1 MTRSSH
7 VARQIG
13 RAATGAPPQGWE
25 AVAPGE
31 PLHSLLVP
39 VDLSPASDRLLG
51 RTVLLPLAGDA
62 VITLLHVVPGS
73 LLGGSRRG
81 AVRDAREAMGAEAT
95 AMSRTLPRSAKVRPI
110 VRVGV
115 PAAEIAAMA
124 AASAAELIVM
134 GRGDG
139 RPLRDAFLGSTAER
153 VIRRGPT
160 PVLVVRSPPHAP
172 YRQPAIALDLDPA
185 ATVVL
190 GALLR
195 VAPLP
200 VPPVTV
206 IHGHEGALKS
216 TRYPSVYAGTTPHER
231 DRQRAL
237 RRELAEF
244 LAEALAKAGIPPET
258 APAWRM
264 RVRIGE
270 ARALIESTVARER
283 TDLLA
288 LGTHGFTGMRQVFIG
303 TVAGDVLRRVR
314 CDVLVVPP
322 REDAPRPSAARGR
335 GHQPGT
341 SLK

>member
-7 VARQIG
+7 VARQTG
-13 RAATGAPPQGWE
+13 RAATWAPPHGR
-25 AVAPGE
+25 VAAAPWE
-31 PLHSLLVP
+31 PLRSLLVP

-62 VITLLHVVPGS
+62 LITLLHVVPGS
-73 LLGGSRRG
+73 FLGGPRRG
-81 AVRDAREAMGAEAT
+81 AVRDARDAMAASAGAMA
-95 AMSRTLPRSAKVRPI
+95 RTLPRSVKVRQV

-115 PAAEIAAMA
+115 PAVEIAAMA
-124 AASAAELIVM
+124 AAAGAELIVL
-134 GRGDG
+134 GRGAG

-160 PVLVVRSPPHAP
+160 PVLVVRSAPHAP
-172 YRQPAIALDLDPA
+172 YRQPAIALELDPA
-185 ATVVL
+185 AAAVV
-190 GALLR
+190 GELLR

-200 VPPVTV
+200 VSPVTV
-206 IHGHEGALKS
+206 IHGHDGALKS
-216 TRYPSVYAGTTPHER
+216 TRYPSVHAGTTPHER

-237 RRELAEF
+237 RRELAE
-244 LAEALAKAGIPPET
+244 LLDEALAKAGIPPEA

-264 RVRIGE
+264 RVRFDE
-270 ARALIESTVARER
+270 ARSLIESTVARER
-283 TDLLA
+283 SDLLA

-322 REDAPRPSAARGR
+322 RGAMRG
-335 GHQPGT
+335 
-341 SLK
+341 